1 MRNAAP
7 VPADAHRQDI
17 GDLDVLVKA
26 SVESDVLDADSTRAF
41 LKSDEGIA
49 DYEQGVEH
57 SRRQGITGVPFF
69 IFSGQSGKKL
79 ALSGAQDPE
88 TFVQVRPRR
97 FWAPLTRQVFR
108 RLAQNEKL

>member
-1 MRNAAP
+1 ML
-7 VPADAHRQDI
+7 ADARRQDI
-17 GDLDVLVKA
+17 GEIEVLVKA
-26 SVESDVLDADSTRAF
+26 SVESDVLDADAARAF